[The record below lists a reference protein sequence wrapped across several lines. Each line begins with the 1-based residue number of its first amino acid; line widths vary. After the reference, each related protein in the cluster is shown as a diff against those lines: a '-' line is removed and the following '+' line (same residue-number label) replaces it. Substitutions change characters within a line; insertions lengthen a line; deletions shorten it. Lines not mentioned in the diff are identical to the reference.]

1 MRLMTRIHRLAN
13 DTGCTVVPSVDEV
26 VNKADTARGDSEQ
39 TRAEAGTGELKFAA
53 FSLQFLVRM
62 RR

>member
-39 TRAEAGTGELKFAA
+39 IRAERLLYYR
-53 FSLQFLVRM
+53 SLPFHCNF
-62 RR
+62 